1 MLGCAGSLRCHDR
14 PSGWVAPPPLGAWQ
28 RAYWGGTFGSAA
40 HLFPTR
46 RVPAGPRA
54 GNHASLKPLD
64 LPERPKLRAAGSH
77 GYARPLRRRRASRVP
92 HVAFPASRSRYPGGF
107 FAAAS
112 PSASRLP
119 RPSPLKPGLG
129 SPLSSSRRAH
139 LSGRQDS
146 AISRTGCRF
155 ARRPQATL
163 SRRFDAGISPARQPP
178 ATRLLGRYLGR
189 ACTGWSHGASSRYT
203 R

>member
-1 MLGCAGSLRCHDR
+1 MPSCLPPSVASWKSGPFPTLRCV
-14 PSGWVAPPPLGAWQ
+14 VAAIIGTMSPADALSVPVHFAS
-28 RAYWGGTFGSAA
+28 AYRT
-40 HLFPTR
+40 
-46 RVPAGPRA
+46 GPV
-54 GNHASLKPLD
+54 
-64 LPERPKLRAAGSH
+64 H
-77 GYARPLRRRRASRVP
+77 GYAHPLRRRRASRVP
-92 HVAFPASRSRYPGGF
+92 HVAFPASRSLYPRGF

-112 PSASRLP
+112 PSASRIP
-119 RPSPLKPGLG
+119 RPSPPKPGLG
-129 SPLSSSRRAH
+129 SPLSSSRRAD
-139 LSGRQDS
+139 LAGRQDS